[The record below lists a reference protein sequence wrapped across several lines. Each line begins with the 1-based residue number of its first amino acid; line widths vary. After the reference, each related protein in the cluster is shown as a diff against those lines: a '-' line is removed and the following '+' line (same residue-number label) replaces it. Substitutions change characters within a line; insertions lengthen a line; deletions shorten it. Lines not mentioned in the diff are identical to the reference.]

1 MLFAISKILKTML
14 NGMSMFLDKI
24 VYSLIST
31 VYQVFIAVSKASLYG
46 NVDDKINKLTE
57 RIYVILG
64 IAMLFVMAY
73 NIILLIIN
81 PDKSSG
87 DKSVQGLFKNFVIS
101 IVVLTLLPTIFN
113 YMNILQNDII
123 DSHVIEKVILG
134 DSDSNGGSLKN
145 MGSNIAT
152 MIYST
157 FYHPIDETENAISY
171 EDCKSNSGASAS
183 CADYISAYDNGK
195 NGKVSAF
202 IDDAKLEDALNSKTP
217 TMELLALIS
226 TACGVVA
233 LLMFVSYAFDIGI
246 RVAKLAFLQIIAPVP
261 VILRITKPSGGV
273 FSKWTSKLIETYL
286 TLFLRLIT
294 IYFSMYMIS
303 LLAEGFGSTN
313 GGIFAS
319 AGSMSAIVGLFA
331 RLVLIV
337 GVLLFAKEAPKLLEE
352 LMGSTMKGGGFMP
365 KDIGKKLTGAPL
377 IGGALGA
384 AGALAGK
391 GIGAVTGA
399 AGAATSSLM
408 NNIHGKKGV
417 HMDTKT
423 AMQQGAA
430 QGWKKGGNQF
440 NKQKQKVYQ
449 DTYGYDKKQGIL
461 GGKSINDKI
470 DEKWGKAYSKNLKED
485 AAKQNEAYLNNKLAG
500 EMPTTAA
507 NVGTKATGYAA
518 KNGEYQASSDAFKKA
533 AQFVDEE
540 ASRKGV
546 TLSPKERNAKIN
558 ERLSQMAATTTNANE
573 KRAIDSYLKRDSI
586 DEMYNASILTGNQD
600 AVAKVN
606 SDAKNETMS
615 IVKNEIASKGIQNV
629 ITDANVR
636 TTFES
641 NARVEAAAKISQ
653 VGGDFTKLDLSDQAK
668 SDITNMI
675 KSRVEEN
682 IQRSGGTANIQLTA
696 DNESRLQAQ
705 INEIKQN
712 NPNLQQVEI
721 TNIETKLRDEAVR
734 TQEANSIKN
743 QVVNDYMVNVEYQNQ
758 VENHLFNEKFDQV
771 RTDVMEK
778 AVQSATNEIA
788 AQMKEYAKGLAN
800 GTYSNDVS
808 GKFDKAYSERFVN
821 NEKVHSDGVKT
832 KSAQAD
838 TLEQLSKIIDYTKKN
853 DGKLPD
859 VNKDDKK

>member
-24 VYSLIST
+24 IYSLIST
-31 VYQVFIAVSKASLYG
+31 VYQVFIAVSKVSLYG

-157 FYHPIDETENAISY
+157 FYHPIDENENAVSY

-202 IDDAKLEDALNSKTP
+202 IDDAKLEDSLNSKNP

-313 GGIFAS
+313 GGIFAN
-319 AGSMSAIVGLFA
+319 AGSMGAIVGLFA

-417 HMDTKT
+417 HMNTQN
-423 AMQQGAA
+423 AMKQGAA
-430 QGWKKGGNQF
+430 QGWKNGGNQF
-440 NKQKQKVYQ
+440 SKQKQKVYQ
-449 DTYGYDKKQGIL
+449 ETYGYDKKQGIL

-470 DEKWGKAYSKNLKED
+470 DEKWGKAYSKNLKDD
-485 AAKQNEAYLNNKLAG
+485 AAKQNEAYLNNNLAG
-500 EMPTTAA
+500 EMPKTAA
-507 NVGTKATGYAA
+507 DIGTKATGYAT

-540 ASRKGV
+540 ASRRGI

-606 SDAKNETMS
+606 SDAKNEAMS

-636 TTFES
+636 TTLES

-696 DNESRLQAQ
+696 DNENRLQAQ

-734 TQEANSIKN
+734 TQETNSIKN

-758 VENHLFNEKFDQV
+758 VENHLFNEKIDQV
-771 RTDVMEK
+771 RNDVMEK

-788 AQMKEYAKGLAN
+788 SQMKEYAKGLAN
-800 GTYSNDVS
+800 GTYSNDVT
-808 GKFDKAYSERFVN
+808 GKLDKAYSERFVN
-821 NEKVHSDGVKT
+821 NEKVINDGVQS
-832 KSAQAD
+832 KS
-838 TLEQLSKIIDYTKKN
+838 DYQKFKDDFIKEMLKDQKN
-853 DGKLPD
+853 D
-859 VNKDDKK
+859 KK

>member
-24 VYSLIST
+24 IYSLIST
-31 VYQVFIAVSKASLYG
+31 VYQVFIAVSKVSLYG

-157 FYHPIDETENAISY
+157 FYHPIDENENAVSY

-202 IDDAKLEDALNSKTP
+202 IDDAKLEDSLNSKNP

-313 GGIFAS
+313 GGIFAN
-319 AGSMSAIVGLFA
+319 AGSMGAIVGLFA

-377 IGGALGA
+377 IGGAFGA

-391 GIGAVTGA
+391 GIGAGAGA
-399 AGAATSSLM
+399 AGSAFSALRNNARLKLGGKGAEGLHHMDVGAAT
-408 NNIHGKKGV
+408 K
-417 HMDTKT
+417 
-423 AMQQGAA
+423 QGAR
-430 QGWKKGGNQF
+430 QGAKGGGIKQF
-440 NKQKQKVYQ
+440 NKQGNNVFEQ
-449 DTYGYDKKQGIL
+449 TYGYGKKQGIT
-461 GGKSINDKI
+461 GGKSIGTKL
-470 DEKWGKAYSKNLKED
+470 DEKYGKAYEKNVKQH
-485 AAKQNEAYLNNKLAG
+485 AKDVNDKYIATHVDPNVPKDEVGMMTARNNFEAYNEDFTKTDLYTSVADL
-500 EMPTTAA
+500 
-507 NVGTKATGYAA
+507 VGKEAEGMGLELSGPA
-518 KNGEYQASSDAFKKA
+518 K
-533 AQFVDEE
+533 
-540 ASRKGV
+540 
-546 TLSPKERNAKIN
+546 NAKIK
-558 ERLSQMAATTTNANE
+558 ERLTQMAASTSNAEE
-573 KRAIDSYLKRDSI
+573 KRAIESYLKREDIKSFYDS
-586 DEMYNASILTGNQD
+586 SVLSGNQD
-600 AVAKVN
+600 AIQKIKAEAVNATNNSVESKIQAAGGVTKVFTE
-606 SDAKNETMS
+606 A
-615 IVKNEIASKGIQNV
+615 NV
-629 ITDANVR
+629 IAELEANVKKK
-636 TTFES
+636 FDES
-641 NARVEAAAKISQ
+641 YDEGKY
-653 VGGDFTKLDLSDQAK
+653 GT
-668 SDITNMI
+668 TNMSKDEI
-675 KSRVEEN
+675 FNSVKDS
-682 IQRSGGTANIQLTA
+682 LYA
-696 DNESRLQAQ
+696 D
-705 INEIKQN
+705 
-712 NPNLQQVEI
+712 
-721 TNIETKLRDEAVR
+721 AVR
-734 TQEANSIKN
+734 DRLYENSHDQIENYMMENAKKEAMASFSG
-743 QVVNDYMVNVEYQNQ
+743 QVKDYEVGR
-758 VENHLFNEKFDQV
+758 V
-771 RTDVMEK
+771 RGD
-778 AVQSATNEIA
+778 
-788 AQMKEYAKGLAN
+788 
-800 GTYSNDVS
+800 YSNDVS
-808 GKFDKAYSERFVN
+808 GKTDKQYDVHFAE
-821 NEKVHSDGVKT
+821 NEKLYNEGVQSKSDYQKF
-832 KSAQAD
+832 KDDFIKEMLKDQ
-838 TLEQLSKIIDYTKKN
+838 KN
-853 DGKLPD
+853 D
-859 VNKDDKK
+859 KK

>member
-24 VYSLIST
+24 IYSLIST
-31 VYQVFIAVSKASLYG
+31 VYQVFIAVSKVSLYG

-157 FYHPIDETENAISY
+157 FYHPIDENENAVSY

-202 IDDAKLEDALNSKTP
+202 IDDAKLEDSLNSKNP

-313 GGIFAS
+313 GGIFAN

-337 GVLLFAKEAPKLLEE
+337 GVLLFAKEAPKFLEE

-377 IGGALGA
+377 IGGAFGA
-384 AGALAGK
+384 AGALAGM
-391 GIGAVTGA
+391 GIGAGAGA
-399 AGAATSSLM
+399 AGSAFSALRNNARLKLGGKGAEGLHHMDVGAAT
-408 NNIHGKKGV
+408 K
-417 HMDTKT
+417 
-423 AMQQGAA
+423 QGAR
-430 QGWKKGGNQF
+430 QGAKGGGIKQF
-440 NKQKQKVYQ
+440 NKQGNNVFEQ
-449 DTYGYDKKQGIL
+449 TYGYGKKQGIT
-461 GGKSINDKI
+461 GGKSIGTKL
-470 DEKWGKAYSKNLKED
+470 DEKYGKAYEKNVKQH
-485 AAKQNEAYLNNKLAG
+485 AKDVNDKYIATHVDPNVPKDEVGMMTARNNFEAYNEDFTKTDLYTSVADLVGKEAEGMGLELAG
-500 EMPTTAA
+500 P
-507 NVGTKATGYAA
+507 A
-518 KNGEYQASSDAFKKA
+518 K
-533 AQFVDEE
+533 
-540 ASRKGV
+540 
-546 TLSPKERNAKIN
+546 NAKIK
-558 ERLSQMAATTTNANE
+558 ERLTQMAASTSNAEE
-573 KRAIDSYLKRDSI
+573 KRAIESYLKREDIKSFYDS
-586 DEMYNASILTGNQD
+586 SVLSGNQD
-600 AVAKVN
+600 AIQKIKAEAVNATNNSVESKIQAAGGVTKVFTE
-606 SDAKNETMS
+606 A
-615 IVKNEIASKGIQNV
+615 NV
-629 ITDANVR
+629 IAELEANVKKR
-636 TTFES
+636 FDKAYDAGKFGT
-641 NARVEAAAKISQ
+641 
-653 VGGDFTKLDLSDQAK
+653 
-668 SDITNMI
+668 TNMSKDEI
-675 KSRVEEN
+675 FNSVKDS
-682 IQRSGGTANIQLTA
+682 LYA
-696 DNESRLQAQ
+696 D
-705 INEIKQN
+705 
-712 NPNLQQVEI
+712 
-721 TNIETKLRDEAVR
+721 AVR
-734 TQEANSIKN
+734 DRLYENSHDQIENYMMENAKKEAMASFSG
-743 QVVNDYMVNVEYQNQ
+743 QVKDYEVGR
-758 VENHLFNEKFDQV
+758 V
-771 RTDVMEK
+771 RGD
-778 AVQSATNEIA
+778 
-788 AQMKEYAKGLAN
+788 
-800 GTYSNDVS
+800 YSNDVS
-808 GKFDKAYSERFVN
+808 GKTDKQYDVHFAE
-821 NEKVHSDGVKT
+821 NEKLYNEGVQSKSDYQKF
-832 KSAQAD
+832 KDDFIKEMLKDQ
-838 TLEQLSKIIDYTKKN
+838 KN
-853 DGKLPD
+853 D
-859 VNKDDKK
+859 KK

>member
-24 VYSLIST
+24 IYSLIST
-31 VYQVFIAVSKASLYG
+31 VYQVFIAVSKVSLYG

-134 DSDSNGGSLKN
+134 DSDSNGGSLKK

-157 FYHPIDETENAISY
+157 FYHPIDENENAVSY

-202 IDDAKLEDALNSKTP
+202 IDDAKLEDSLNSKNP

-313 GGIFAS
+313 GGIFAN
-319 AGSMSAIVGLFA
+319 AGSMGAIVGLFA

-377 IGGALGA
+377 IGGAFGA
-384 AGALAGK
+384 AGALAGM
-391 GIGAVTGA
+391 GIGAGAGA
-399 AGAATSSLM
+399 AGSAFSALRNNARLKLGGKGAEGLHHMDVGAAT
-408 NNIHGKKGV
+408 K
-417 HMDTKT
+417 
-423 AMQQGAA
+423 QGAR
-430 QGWKKGGNQF
+430 QGAKGGGIKQF
-440 NKQKQKVYQ
+440 NKQGNNVFEQ
-449 DTYGYDKKQGIL
+449 TYGYGKKQGIT
-461 GGKSINDKI
+461 GGKSIGTKL
-470 DEKWGKAYSKNLKED
+470 DEKYGKAYEKNVKQH
-485 AAKQNEAYLNNKLAG
+485 AKDVNDKYIATHVDPNVPKDEVGMMTARNNFEAYNEDFTKTDLYTSVADLVGKEAEGMGLELAG
-500 EMPTTAA
+500 P
-507 NVGTKATGYAA
+507 A
-518 KNGEYQASSDAFKKA
+518 K
-533 AQFVDEE
+533 
-540 ASRKGV
+540 
-546 TLSPKERNAKIN
+546 NAKIK
-558 ERLSQMAATTTNANE
+558 ERLTQMAASTSNAEE
-573 KRAIDSYLKRDSI
+573 KRAIESYLKREDIKSFYDS
-586 DEMYNASILTGNQD
+586 SVLSGNQD
-600 AVAKVN
+600 AIQKIKAEAVNATNNSVESKIQAAGGVTKVFTEA
-606 SDAKNETMS
+606 S
-615 IVKNEIASKGIQNV
+615 VIAELE
-629 ITDANVR
+629 ANVKKK
-636 TTFES
+636 FDES
-641 NARVEAAAKISQ
+641 YDEGKY
-653 VGGDFTKLDLSDQAK
+653 GT
-668 SDITNMI
+668 TNMSKDEI
-675 KSRVEEN
+675 FNSVKDS
-682 IQRSGGTANIQLTA
+682 LYA
-696 DNESRLQAQ
+696 D
-705 INEIKQN
+705 
-712 NPNLQQVEI
+712 
-721 TNIETKLRDEAVR
+721 AVR
-734 TQEANSIKN
+734 DRLYENAHEQIESYMMENAKKEAMASFSG
-743 QVVNDYMVNVEYQNQ
+743 QVKDYEVGR
-758 VENHLFNEKFDQV
+758 V
-771 RTDVMEK
+771 RGD
-778 AVQSATNEIA
+778 
-788 AQMKEYAKGLAN
+788 
-800 GTYSNDVS
+800 YSNDVS
-808 GKFDKAYSERFVN
+808 GKTDKQYDVHFAE
-821 NEKVHSDGVKT
+821 NEKLYNEGVQSKSDYQKF
-832 KSAQAD
+832 KDDFIKEMLKDQ
-838 TLEQLSKIIDYTKKN
+838 KN
-853 DGKLPD
+853 D
-859 VNKDDKK
+859 KK

>member
-24 VYSLIST
+24 IYSLIST
-31 VYQVFIAVSKASLYG
+31 VYQVFIAVSKVSLYG

-157 FYHPIDETENAISY
+157 FYHPIDENENAVSY

-202 IDDAKLEDALNSKTP
+202 IDDAKLEDSLNSKNP

-313 GGIFAS
+313 GGIFAN
-319 AGSMSAIVGLFA
+319 AGSMGAIVGLFA

-417 HMDTKT
+417 HMNTQN
-423 AMQQGAA
+423 AMKQGAA
-430 QGWKKGGNQF
+430 QGWKNGGNQF
-440 NKQKQKVYQ
+440 SKQKQKVYQ
-449 DTYGYDKKQGIL
+449 ETYGYDKKQGIL

-470 DEKWGKAYSKNLKED
+470 DEKWGKAYSKNLKDD
-485 AAKQNEAYLNNKLAG
+485 AAKQNEAYLNNNLAG
-500 EMPTTAA
+500 EMPKTAA
-507 NVGTKATGYAA
+507 DIGTKTTGYAT

-540 ASRKGV
+540 ASRMGI

-636 TTFES
+636 TTLES

-696 DNESRLQAQ
+696 DNENRLQAQ

-734 TQEANSIKN
+734 TQETNSIKN

-758 VENHLFNEKFDQV
+758 VENHLFNEKIDQV
-771 RTDVMEK
+771 RNDVMEK

-800 GTYSNDVS
+800 GTYSNDVT
-808 GKFDKAYSERFVN
+808 GKLDKAYSERFVN
-821 NEKVHSDGVKT
+821 NEKVINDGVQS
-832 KSAQAD
+832 KS
-838 TLEQLSKIIDYTKKN
+838 DYQKFKDDFIKEMLKDQKN
-853 DGKLPD
+853 D
-859 VNKDDKK
+859 KK

>member
-24 VYSLIST
+24 IYSLIST

-157 FYHPIDETENAISY
+157 FYHPIDENENAVSY

-183 CADYISAYDNGK
+183 CADYVSAYDNGK

-313 GGIFAS
+313 GGIFAN

-391 GIGAVTGA
+391 GIGAATGA

-485 AAKQNEAYLNNKLAG
+485 AAMQNEAYLNNKLAG
-500 EMPTTAA
+500 EMPRTAA
-507 NVGTKATGYAA
+507 DVGTKATGYAT

-606 SDAKNETMS
+606 SDARNETMS

-636 TTFES
+636 TTLES
-641 NARVEAAAKISQ
+641 NARVEAATKISQ

-712 NPNLQQVEI
+712 NPDLQQVEI

-788 AQMKEYAKGLAN
+788 AQMKEYAEGLAN
-800 GTYSNDVS
+800 GTFSNDVS
-808 GKFDKAYSERFVN
+808 GKLDAAYSERFVN

>member
-24 VYSLIST
+24 IYSLIST
-31 VYQVFIAVSKASLYG
+31 VYQVFIAVSKVSLYG

-157 FYHPIDETENAISY
+157 FYHPIDENENAVSY

-202 IDDAKLEDALNSKTP
+202 IDDAKLEDSLNSKNP

-313 GGIFAS
+313 GGIFAN
-319 AGSMSAIVGLFA
+319 AGSMGAIVGLFA

-417 HMDTKT
+417 HMNTQN
-423 AMQQGAA
+423 AMKQGAA
-430 QGWKKGGNQF
+430 QGWKNGGNQF
-440 NKQKQKVYQ
+440 SKQKQKVYQ
-449 DTYGYDKKQGIL
+449 ETYGYDKKQGIL

-470 DEKWGKAYSKNLKED
+470 DEKWGKAYSKNLKDD
-485 AAKQNEAYLNNKLAG
+485 AAKQNEAYLNNNLAG
-500 EMPTTAA
+500 EMPKTAA
-507 NVGTKATGYAA
+507 DIGTKASGYAT

-540 ASRKGV
+540 ASRRGI

-636 TTFES
+636 TTLES

-696 DNESRLQAQ
+696 DNENRLQAQ

-721 TNIETKLRDEAVR
+721 ANIETNLRDEAVR

-758 VENHLFNEKFDQV
+758 VENHLFNEKFDPV
-771 RTDVMEK
+771 RNDVMEK

-788 AQMKEYAKGLAN
+788 SQMKEYAEGLAN
-800 GTYSNDVS
+800 GTYSNDVT
-808 GKFDKAYSERFVN
+808 GKLDKSYSERFVN
-821 NEKVHSDGVKT
+821 NEKVINDGVKS
-832 KSAQAD
+832 KS
-838 TLEQLSKIIDYTKKN
+838 DYQKFKDDFIKEMLKDQKN
-853 DGKLPD
+853 D
-859 VNKDDKK
+859 KK

>member
-24 VYSLIST
+24 IYSLIST
-31 VYQVFIAVSKASLYG
+31 VYQVFIAVSKVSLYG

-157 FYHPIDETENAISY
+157 FYHPIDENENAVSY

-202 IDDAKLEDALNSKTP
+202 IDDAKLEDSLNSKNP

-313 GGIFAS
+313 GGIFAN
-319 AGSMSAIVGLFA
+319 AGSTGAIVGLFA

-417 HMDTKT
+417 HMNTQN
-423 AMQQGAA
+423 AMKQGAA
-430 QGWKKGGNQF
+430 QGWKNGGNQF
-440 NKQKQKVYQ
+440 SKQKQKVYQ
-449 DTYGYDKKQGIL
+449 ETYGYDKKQGIL

-470 DEKWGKAYSKNLKED
+470 DEKWGKAYSKNLKDD
-485 AAKQNEAYLNNKLAG
+485 AAKQNEAYLNNNLAG
-500 EMPTTAA
+500 EMPKTAA
-507 NVGTKATGYAA
+507 DIGTKATGYAT

-540 ASRKGV
+540 ASRMGI

-558 ERLSQMAATTTNANE
+558 ERLSQMAATTTDANE

-636 TTFES
+636 TTLES

-696 DNESRLQAQ
+696 DNENRLQAQ

-734 TQEANSIKN
+734 TQETNSIKN
-743 QVVNDYMVNVEYQNQ
+743 HVVNDYMVNVEYQNQ
-758 VENHLFNEKFDQV
+758 VENHLFNEKIDQV
-771 RTDVMEK
+771 RNDVMEK

-800 GTYSNDVS
+800 GTYSNDVT
-808 GKFDKAYSERFVN
+808 GKLDKAYSERFVN
-821 NEKVHSDGVKT
+821 NEKVINDGVQS
-832 KSAQAD
+832 KS
-838 TLEQLSKIIDYTKKN
+838 DYQKFKDDFIKEMLKDQKN
-853 DGKLPD
+853 D
-859 VNKDDKK
+859 KK

>member
-24 VYSLIST
+24 IYSLIST
-31 VYQVFIAVSKASLYG
+31 VYQVFIAVSKVSLYG

-157 FYHPIDETENAISY
+157 FYHPIDENENAVSY

-202 IDDAKLEDALNSKTP
+202 IDDAKLEDSLNSKNP

-313 GGIFAS
+313 GGIFAN
-319 AGSMSAIVGLFA
+319 AGSMGAIVGLFA

-377 IGGALGA
+377 IGGAFGA
-384 AGALAGK
+384 AGALAGM
-391 GIGAVTGA
+391 GIGAGAGA
-399 AGAATSSLM
+399 AGSAFSALRNNARLKLGGKGAEGLHHMDVGAAT
-408 NNIHGKKGV
+408 K
-417 HMDTKT
+417 
-423 AMQQGAA
+423 QGAR
-430 QGWKKGGNQF
+430 QGAKGGGIKQF
-440 NKQKQKVYQ
+440 NKQGNNVFEQ
-449 DTYGYDKKQGIL
+449 TYGYGKKQGIT
-461 GGKSINDKI
+461 GGKSMGTKL
-470 DEKWGKAYSKNLKED
+470 DEKYGKAYEKNVKQH
-485 AAKQNEAYLNNKLAG
+485 AKDVNDKYIATHVDPNVPKDEVGMMTARNNFEAYNEDFTKTDLYTSVADLVGKEAEGMGLELAG
-500 EMPTTAA
+500 P
-507 NVGTKATGYAA
+507 A
-518 KNGEYQASSDAFKKA
+518 K
-533 AQFVDEE
+533 
-540 ASRKGV
+540 
-546 TLSPKERNAKIN
+546 NAKIK
-558 ERLSQMAATTTNANE
+558 ERLTQMAASTSNAEE
-573 KRAIDSYLKRDSI
+573 KRAIESYLKREDIKSFYDS
-586 DEMYNASILTGNQD
+586 SVLSGNQD
-600 AVAKVN
+600 AIQKIKAEAVNATNNSVESKIQAAGGVTKVFTEA
-606 SDAKNETMS
+606 S
-615 IVKNEIASKGIQNV
+615 VIAELE
-629 ITDANVR
+629 ANVKKK
-636 TTFES
+636 FDES
-641 NARVEAAAKISQ
+641 YDEGKY
-653 VGGDFTKLDLSDQAK
+653 GT
-668 SDITNMI
+668 TNMSKDEI
-675 KSRVEEN
+675 FNSVKDS
-682 IQRSGGTANIQLTA
+682 LYA
-696 DNESRLQAQ
+696 D
-705 INEIKQN
+705 
-712 NPNLQQVEI
+712 
-721 TNIETKLRDEAVR
+721 AVR
-734 TQEANSIKN
+734 DRLYENAHEQIENYMMENAKKEAMASFSG
-743 QVVNDYMVNVEYQNQ
+743 QVKDYEVGR
-758 VENHLFNEKFDQV
+758 V
-771 RTDVMEK
+771 RGD
-778 AVQSATNEIA
+778 
-788 AQMKEYAKGLAN
+788 
-800 GTYSNDVS
+800 YSNDVS
-808 GKFDKAYSERFVN
+808 GKTDKQYDVHFAE
-821 NEKVHSDGVKT
+821 NEKLYNEGVQSKSDYQKF
-832 KSAQAD
+832 KDDFIKEMLKDQ
-838 TLEQLSKIIDYTKKN
+838 KN
-853 DGKLPD
+853 D
-859 VNKDDKK
+859 KK